1 MISVSPNLMTRS
13 SLEEMLD
20 SLRQRDEND
29 KPKDIPPALP
39 SRPKATSRARLPSL
53 KRSLPSSFEGDN
65 DDHNSKDIR
74 QEERCSKGSRGSS
87 FGNKKV
93 KEIQP
98 GDSPYV
104 KKECEQRVAK
114 GDKSQA
120 ANSSHGSKSNLTE
133 SECDDNVAY
142 FIKKVRLLLNV
153 PYFCILILPYYKLFS
168 LYHRL
173 MVFVS

>member
-1 MISVSPNLMTRS
+1 MICVVKEMLSVSPNLITRS

-53 KRSLPSSFEGDN
+53 KRSLPSSFEVDN
-65 DDHNSKDIR
+65 EEHNSKDIR
-74 QEERCSKGSRGSS
+74 QEERGSKGSRGSS

-98 GDSPYV
+98 GESPYV
-104 KKECEQRVAK
+104 KATQVKECEQRVAK
-114 GDKSQA
+114 GDKSQVF
-120 ANSSHGSKSNLTE
+120 NSSHGSKSNLTE
-133 SECDDNVAY
+133 SECDDNIAY
-142 FIKKVRLLLNV
+142 FIKKVGLKFN
-153 PYFCILILPYYKLFS
+153 
-168 LYHRL
+168 
-173 MVFVS
+173 